1 MEAKVDLALPEEYR
15 PARVIGGEPA
25 EEGGY
30 GQLERGWQIRMEDGL
45 WLSITR
51 VDSLYDTARVHPD
64 VTRLHLEDGTHTVHW
79 SNEEVIMSRRLVDPL
94 PAAPSPLL
102 VEVNPATS
110 TIAFY

>member
-30 GQLERGWQIRMEDGL
+30 SQLERGWQIRMEDGL

-51 VDSLYDTARVHPD
+51 VDSLCDTDHVYPD

-79 SNEEVIMSRRLVDPL
+79 SNEEVVMSRRLADPL

-102 VEVNPATS
+102 VKVDPERS
-110 TIAFY
+110 TVSFY